1 MPFTVPNA
9 VDAPTYPQQARLDSR
24 DLDILTAGDAQTGAL
39 TGCAVTAQGSPNMTV
54 AVAVGTVMIAGALI
68 AVTAANSGTFTA
80 ANATN
85 PRIDLVTIDTA
96 GAIQIVTGT
105 AAATPAIPTIPASR
119 MVLARVDI
127 PANATTI
134 TTGQIVDKRVFLFGA
149 TISPESFGAVGDCKY
164 ITDAAMTS
172 ASAVLTS
179 ATGPFSAGQVG
190 KVAVVKGA
198 GAAGATLLTTVA
210 SYTSAT
216 QVTLSVTAGT
226 TVSGAEAAVGTDD
239 QTALQSALDG
249 LKSGQILLLTAGKNY
264 LHSSHLTMSVANS
277 SLDGNLSGTLI
288 GVTENDCA
296 LKVNAANCRVVD
308 LLIFLPGTS
317 ARVGNLDA
325 SSLYVNQ
332 VSGFYGSRIVVQTGT
347 FGLIGAT
354 DFEVVDVVVR
364 STLADGVHMTNGCK
378 NGKVVRPTVIKPGD
392 DGVAV
397 VSYTSDATICSN
409 IEIRSPRIWGQTF
422 GRGATCVGGT
432 DITFTD
438 VQVYGSD
445 GAAIYFAQENSAWV
459 TYPITRVRA
468 LGGRLSLSNRNIGTS
483 GDHGAVMI
491 FGEATSGLLSGV
503 EVSDMIIEDT
513 RVGATENIRFNLLNG
528 STLSNCIIDRIQVKG
543 QGPSYDWKTSGWPAG
558 VTATNIDTTQ
568 KNYSPILATA
578 DITTTSTTPV
588 QLGSIGWGIN
598 TIGTYLLELEGVY
611 QSSLTTAGPRF
622 GVTGN
627 VTTATTVVCT
637 VEQFTSTTADT
648 VTVLGW
654 ATNGGVNPGTANTSF
669 PIRIRAYVTVT
680 VIPASATLQF
690 SWNESAASTGRLMA
704 GSSAKMTRLA

>member
-1 MPFTVPNA
+1 VPFTVPNA

-24 DLDILTAGDAQTGAL
+24 DLDILAAADAQTGVL
-39 TGCAVTAQGSPNMTV
+39 SGCAVTAQGTPNMTV
-54 AVAVGTVMIAGALI
+54 AVAVGIVTIAGALI
-68 AVTAANSGTFTA
+68 AVTAANSGTFSA

-85 PRIDLVTIDTA
+85 PRVDLLTVDAA
-96 GAIQIVTGT
+96 GVLQIVTGT
-105 AAATPAIPTIPASR
+105 AAATPTIPTIPAAR
-119 MVLARVDI
+119 VALARIDI

-134 TTGQIVDKRVFLFGA
+134 TTGQIVDKRVFLLGA
-149 TISPESFGAVGDCKY
+149 TVSPESYGAVGDCKY
-164 ITDAAMTS
+164 VTDGAMTS

-179 ATGPFSAGQVG
+179 AIGPFSAGQVG
-190 KVAVVKGA
+190 KVACVKGA

-210 SYTSAT
+210 SYQSPT
-216 QVTLSVTAGT
+216 QVTLSATAGT

-239 QTALQSALDG
+239 QTALQNALNG
-249 LKSGQILLLTAGKNY
+249 LNAGQTLLLTAGKSY
-264 LHSSHLTMSVANS
+264 LHSSYLTMSVANS
-277 SLDGNLSGTLI
+277 GLDGNLSGTLI
-288 GVTENDCA
+288 GVTENACA
-296 LKVNAANCRVVD
+296 LKVNAANIRVVD

-317 ARVGNLDA
+317 VRVGNLEA

-332 VSGFYGSRIVVQTGT
+332 VSGFYGSRITVQTGT

-354 DFEVVDVVVR
+354 DFEVLDVVVR

-397 VSYTSDATICSN
+397 VSYTTDATICSN

-438 VQVYGSD
+438 IQVYGSY
-445 GAAIYFAQENSAWV
+445 GAGVYFAQENSAWV

-468 LGGRLSLSNRNIGTS
+468 LGGRLSFSNRDAS
-483 GDHGAVMI
+483 VDHGAVMI

-528 STLSNCIIDRIQVKG
+528 STMSNSIIDRIQIKG

-568 KNYSPILATA
+568 KNYSPILVTT
-578 DITTTSTTPV
+578 DLTTTSTTPV
-588 QLGSIGWGIN
+588 QLGAIGWGIN

-611 QSSLTTAGPRF
+611 QSSLTTTGPRF

-627 VTTATTVVCT
+627 VSTVTTVVCT
-637 VEQFTSTTADT
+637 VDQFISTTADT
-648 VTVLGW
+648 ATVVGW

-690 SWNESAASTGRLMA
+690 SWNEAAASTGRLMA